1 MSITG
6 EVSRARK
13 KKINKY
19 SQAVITNREKSAEV
33 IVTDKVKKKKSA
45 VGEGLN
51 F

>member
-13 KKINKY
+13 NKY

-33 IVTDKVKKKKSA
+33 IVTDKVKKSA

>member
-6 EVSRARK
+6 EVSRAR
-13 KKINKY
+13 NYKY
-19 SQAVITNREKSAEV
+19 SQAVKTNREKSAEV
-33 IVTDKVKKKKSA
+33 IVTDKVKKSA

>member
-6 EVSRARK
+6 EVYGRG
-13 KKINKY
+13 KINKY

-33 IVTDKVKKKKSA
+33 IVTDKVKKSA

>member
-6 EVSRARK
+6 EVSRAR
-13 KKINKY
+13 KINKY

-33 IVTDKVKKKKSA
+33 IVTDKVKKSA